1 MIQRIQTLFLIAATV
16 FLSFT
21 VFFPFAELVRTS
33 DQMLYSLDF
42 NGLIASE
49 NQGELVFNVLPVSI
63 LIIVTL
69 IITVATIF
77 LYKKRM
83 LQIRLCIF
91 NAILQLG
98 IPSLI
103 FYYVRMAEA
112 TLPGVSSYNVVFVFP
127 VASAI
132 LIFLALRAIAR
143 DEALIRSLDRLR

>member
-1 MIQRIQTLFLIAATV
+1 MIQRIQTLFLIAAAV

-42 NGLIASE
+42 KGLIASE

-69 IITVATIF
+69 VITVATIF

-91 NAILQLG
+91 NAILQFG
-98 IPSLI
+98 IPGLI

-112 TLPGVSSYNVVFVFP
+112 SLPGTSSYDVVFAFP

-143 DEALIRSLDRLR
+143 DEALVRSLDRLR

>member
-1 MIQRIQTLFLIAATV
+1 MIQRIQTLFLIAAIV

-21 VFFPFAELVRTS
+21 LFFPYAELVRNS
-33 DQMLYSLDF
+33 DQMLYSLEF

-49 NQGELVFNVLPVSI
+49 TQGELVFNVLPVSI

-69 IITVATIF
+69 ALTIVTIF

-91 NAILQLG
+91 NAILQIG
-98 IPSLI
+98 IPGLI
-103 FYYVRMAEA
+103 FYYVRIAET
-112 TLPGVSSYNVVFVFP
+112 TLPGESSYNVVFVFP

-132 LIFLALRAIAR
+132 LTFLALRAIAR